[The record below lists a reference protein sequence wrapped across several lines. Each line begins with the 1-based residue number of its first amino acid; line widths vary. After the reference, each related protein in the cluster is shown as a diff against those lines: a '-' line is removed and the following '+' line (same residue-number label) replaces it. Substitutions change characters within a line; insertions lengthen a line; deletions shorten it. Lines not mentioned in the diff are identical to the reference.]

1 MSASS
6 GIAPRRRMGAGYV
19 FHDTPSA
26 LVARKSA
33 SVVHE
38 PGTFPLN
45 IAQYSCRDES
55 HCTSRCQGYTPA
67 WVSATVVGE
76 VHTSPS
82 VDRRSS
88 TVVLLLVHPAPPA
101 FTVHIS

>member
-19 FHDTPSA
+19 FHDMPSA

-38 PGTFPLN
+38 PGNLPLN
-45 IAQYSCRDES
+45 SAQYSWRDGS
-55 HCTSRCQGYTPA
+55 HCTSRCQGYTPGC
-67 WVSATVVGE
+67 VRVTVVGE
-76 VHTSPS
+76 VHTNPS
-82 VDRRSS
+82 ADRRTS
-88 TVVLLLVHPAPPA
+88 TVVLLLVHPAP
-101 FTVHIS
+101 